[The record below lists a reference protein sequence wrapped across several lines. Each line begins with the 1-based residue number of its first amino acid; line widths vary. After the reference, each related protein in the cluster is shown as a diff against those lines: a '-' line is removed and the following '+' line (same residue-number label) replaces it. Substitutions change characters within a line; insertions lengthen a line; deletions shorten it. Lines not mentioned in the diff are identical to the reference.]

1 MPSLKDL
8 RNRIDSVKST
18 KKITQA
24 MKMVAASK
32 LKKAQSLAEKGRS
45 YSSGLDSIVK
55 GLVNSSE
62 NIEHPLLGTNA
73 EDKNSSLI
81 IVVSSDRGLCG
92 GLNSNIVKQVK
103 KKINEYEGIRK
114 SISLVC
120 IGKKGFDL
128 LSGLYEKMFNFEVKY
143 INIAEIDYKSTEEIG
158 NKILNSFY
166 KNDFQEC
173 SLFYNH
179 FNSVISQEV
188 KVEKLIPYSK
198 SVVTDIESQNNIDT
212 YFEYEPNEE
221 EVLSKILPKNF
232 IVQMYKAILESRASE
247 QGARMTAMD
256 NATRNAGD
264 MIDNLSLKYNRQ
276 RQAIITKE
284 LIEIISGAEAL

>member
-62 NIEHPLLGTNA
+62 NIEHPLLGNNVD
-73 EDKNSSLI
+73 DKNSSLI

-92 GLNSNIVKQVK
+92 GLNSNIVKAVK
-103 KKINEYEGIRK
+103 KKIDELEGKKK
-114 SISLVC
+114 SASLVC

-128 LSGLYEKMFNFEVKY
+128 LSGLYKKMFNFEVKQ
-143 INIAEIDYKSTEEIG
+143 INIGEIDYKSTEEIG
-158 NKILNSFY
+158 KKILNSFY

-173 SLFYNH
+173 SLFYNY

-188 KVEKLIPYSK
+188 KAEKLIPYSK
-198 SVVTDIESQNNIDT
+198 FRETEAENQNNTHT

-232 IVQMYKAILESRASE
+232 IVQIYKAILESRASE

-256 NATRNAGD
+256 NATRNAGE

>member
-32 LKKAQSLAEKGRS
+32 LKKAQNLAEKSRN
-45 YSSGLDSIVK
+45 YSAGIEDIVRKILLSEENLD
-55 GLVNSSE
+55 
-62 NIEHPLLGTNA
+62 HPLIGTSEKEIN
-73 EDKNSSLI
+73 KSLV

-92 GLNSNIVKQVK
+92 GLNTNLIKKTKLLVKDLESENKNVT
-103 KKINEYEGIRK
+103 I
-114 SISLVC
+114 VC
-120 IGKKGFDL
+120 IGKKGYDA
-128 LSGLYEKMFNFEVKY
+128 LSLYYENNFNYNFKF
-143 INIAEIDYKSTEEIG
+143 INITDIDYTSLQSLG
-158 NKILNSFY
+158 NDII
-166 KNDFQEC
+166 KNFSKGNFNEC
-173 SLFYNH
+173 YVLYNF

-188 KVEKLIPYSK
+188 KIERILPYKK
-198 SVVTDIESQNNIDT
+198 SNYEIKENENDI
-212 YFEYEPNEE
+212 YFEFEPDVEQ
-221 EVLSKILPKNF
+221 VLSKILPKNF
-232 IVQMYKAILESRASE
+232 VVQVYKTILESRASE

-256 NATRNAGD
+256 NATRNAGE

-276 RQAIITKE
+276 RQAMITKE

>member
-45 YSSGLDSIVK
+45 YSSGLNSIVN

-62 NIEHPLLGTNA
+62 SIEHPLLGNNL

-92 GLNSNIVKQVK
+92 GLNSNIVKEVK
-103 KKINEYEGIRK
+103 KKINEIEGK
-114 SISLVC
+114 NKLVSLVC

-128 LSGLYEKMFNFEVKY
+128 LSGLYEKMFNFEIKY
-143 INIAEIDYKSTEEIG
+143 INIGEIDYKSTEEIG
-158 NKILNSFY
+158 KKILKSFY

-173 SLFYNH
+173 SLFYNY
-179 FNSVISQEV
+179 FNSVISQEI

-198 SVVTDIESQNNIDT
+198 SGEINTKNQNNIDT

>member
-32 LKKAQSLAEKGRS
+32 LKKAQNLAEKSRN
-45 YSSGLDSIVK
+45 YSAGIEDIVRKILLSEENLD
-55 GLVNSSE
+55 
-62 NIEHPLLGTNA
+62 HPLIGTSEKEIN
-73 EDKNSSLI
+73 KSLV

-92 GLNSNIVKQVK
+92 GLNTNLIKKTKLLVKDLESQNKNVT
-103 KKINEYEGIRK
+103 I
-114 SISLVC
+114 VC
-120 IGKKGFDL
+120 IGKKGYDA
-128 LSGLYEKMFNFEVKY
+128 LSLYYENNFNYNFKF
-143 INIAEIDYKSTEEIG
+143 INITDIDYTSLQSLG
-158 NKILNSFY
+158 NDII
-166 KNDFQEC
+166 KNFSKGNFNEC
-173 SLFYNH
+173 YVLYNF

-188 KVEKLIPYSK
+188 KIERILPYKK
-198 SVVTDIESQNNIDT
+198 SNYEIKENENDI
-212 YFEYEPNEE
+212 YFEFEPDVEQ
-221 EVLSKILPKNF
+221 VLSKILPKNF
-232 IVQMYKAILESRASE
+232 VVQVYKTILESRASE

-256 NATRNAGD
+256 NATRNAGE

-276 RQAIITKE
+276 RQAMITKE

>member
-62 NIEHPLLGTNA
+62 NIEHPLLGNNIG
-73 EDKNSSLI
+73 EKESSLI

-92 GLNSNIVKQVK
+92 GLNSNIVKAVK
-103 KKINEYEGIRK
+103 KKIDELEEKKK
-114 SISLVC
+114 SASLVC

-128 LSGLYEKMFNFEVKY
+128 LSGLYEKMFNFEVKQ
-143 INIAEIDYKSTEEIG
+143 INISEIDYKSTEEIG
-158 NKILNSFY
+158 KKILSSFY

-188 KVEKLIPYSK
+188 KAEKLIPYSR
-198 SVVTDIESQNNIDT
+198 SRETDAENQNNIDI

-232 IVQMYKAILESRASE
+232 IVQIYKAILESRASE

-256 NATRNAGD
+256 NATRNAGE

>member
-32 LKKAQSLAEKGRS
+32 LKKAQAFAEKGRS
-45 YSSGLDSIVK
+45 YSSGLDSIVRD
-55 GLVNSSE
+55 LVNSSE
-62 NIEHPLLGTNA
+62 NIEHPLLGDSIQ
-73 EDKNSSLI
+73 DKTSSLI

-92 GLNSNIVKQVK
+92 GLNSNIVKEVK
-103 KKINEYEGIRK
+103 KKINDIEGQKK
-114 SISLVC
+114 SVSLVC

-128 LSGLYEKMFNFEVKY
+128 LSGLYEQMFNFEVKY
-143 INIAEIDYKSTEEIG
+143 ISIGDINYKSTEEIG
-158 NKILNSFY
+158 KKLLSSFY
-166 KNDFQEC
+166 RNDFQEC
-173 SLFYNH
+173 NLFYNY
-179 FNSVISQEV
+179 FKSVISQEV

-198 SVVTDIESQNNIDT
+198 NSNIENENENNVDN
-212 YFEYEPNEE
+212 YFEYEPDEE

-232 IVQMYKAILESRASE
+232 IVQIYKAILESRASE

>member
-32 LKKAQSLAEKGRS
+32 LKKAQIFAEKGRS
-45 YSSGLDSIVK
+45 YSSGLDEIVK
-55 GLVNSSE
+55 GLVSS
-62 NIEHPLLGTNA
+62 IEGSSHPLLKNKNDIKNA
-73 EDKNSSLI
+73 LL

-92 GLNSNIVKQVK
+92 GLNSNITKKVK
-103 KKINEYEGIRK
+103 KLISSLEVKNK
-114 SISLVC
+114 NVSITC

-128 LSGLYEKMFNFEVKY
+128 LSSLYKKNFNFEVNYMPISDMDYSKTESFVNRVIASIYSAKY
-143 INIAEIDYKSTEEIG
+143 EEC
-158 NKILNSFY
+158 Y
-166 KNDFQEC
+166 
-173 SLFYNH
+173 LFYNY
-179 FNSVISQEV
+179 FKSVIAQEV
-188 KVEKLIPYSK
+188 KLEKLMPYEK
-198 SVVTDIESQNNIDT
+198 SEEVQKKDMTEKF
-212 YFEYEPNEE
+212 FEYEPDEE

-232 IVQMYKAILESRASE
+232 IVQVYKAILESRASE

-264 MIDNLSLKYNRQ
+264 MIDNLSLSYNRQ
-276 RQAIITKE
+276 RQALITKE

>member
-32 LKKAQSLAEKGRS
+32 LKKAQSLAERGRS
-45 YSSGLDSIVK
+45 YSSGLDGIVQ
-55 GLVNSSE
+55 GLVGSSE
-62 NIEHPLLGTNA
+62 HIEHPLLGNKL
-73 EDKNSSLI
+73 EEKMSSLI

-92 GLNSNIVKQVK
+92 GLNSNIVKEVK
-103 KKINEYEGIRK
+103 KKIKKIQLENK
-114 SISLVC
+114 SLSLVC
-120 IGKKGFDL
+120 IGKKGYDL
-128 LSGLYEKMFNFEVKY
+128 LSGLFQEMFNFEVKY
-143 INIAEIDYKSTEEIG
+143 ISIGDVDYKSIEEIG
-158 NKILNSFY
+158 NKILSGFY

-173 SLFYNH
+173 CLFYNY
-179 FNSVISQEV
+179 FKSVISQEV
-188 KVEKLIPYSK
+188 KVETIIPYTRQINDNTK
-198 SVVTDIESQNNIDT
+198 HEENIDD

-247 QGARMTAMD
+247 QGARMAAMD